1 MQTILV
7 TGAAGFI
14 GSNLVLELLRSMSP
28 VQIIGLDNMNNYY
41 DVRLKEA
48 RLKELERFENFSFV
62 KGNLA
67 DKAVIKSIFEQYKPE
82 IVVNLGAQAGVRYS
96 ITNPDAYV
104 EANLI
109 GFYNILEACRHSYDE
124 GHTPVEHLVYASSS
138 SVYGSNKKVPYSTD
152 DKVDNPVSL
161 YAATKK
167 SNELIDPSNAGSGH
181 RPLAGAGFIL
191 YADVK
196 NGDFMRTFEDLKPM
210 LAMTNGQMRLV
221 DKGENAFQFVVAN
234 GAMLGRGRGPVSFW
248 LGVKDD
254 RFYLTNQEDLIGREV
269 KGLSLKDC
277 DWAKDVKDKHFYL
290 NVNFQAL
297 SAVLPQISYISMLDY
312 LSIESDEP
320 TKARL
325 VLQLKDHK
333 ENVLKQ
339 LVQIVNN

>member
-1 MQTILV
+1 M
-7 TGAAGFI
+7 
-14 GSNLVLELLRSMSP
+14 
-28 VQIIGLDNMNNYY
+28 
-41 DVRLKEA
+41 
-48 RLKELERFENFSFV
+48 
-62 KGNLA
+62 
-67 DKAVIKSIFEQYKPE
+67 
-82 IVVNLGAQAGVRYS
+82 
-96 ITNPDAYV
+96 
-104 EANLI
+104 
-109 GFYNILEACRHSYDE
+109 
-124 GHTPVEHLVYASSS
+124 
-138 SVYGSNKKVPYSTD
+138 
-152 DKVDNPVSL
+152 
-161 YAATKK
+161 
-167 SNELIDPSNAGSGH
+167 
-181 RPLAGAGFIL
+181 
-191 YADVK
+191 
-196 NGDFMRTFEDLKPM
+196 
-210 LAMTNGQMRLV
+210 
-221 DKGENAFQFVVAN
+221 
-234 GAMLGRGRGPVSFW
+234 GRGPVSFW